1 MSSFQERQGSLKI
14 VDAAK
19 VAARGALFVTEARL
33 RTMLKWI
40 WLIIGL
46 AIANPVL
53 YLVSIGLGVGAY
65 IDENTGGMGVDGV
78 SYITFLAP
86 ALLATAAI
94 QGAIDES
101 VYPTLEGFK
110 WNKIFFSMNSTPLS
124 GNHIAMGVFLNS
136 LIRVIFTA
144 VIYWLVML
152 AFGVLESPRA
162 WLAIFTAV
170 MAGAA
175 FGALMQALAGMLENE
190 DIFFTVLQRFVIMPL
205 FLFSGT
211 FYPLTNMPIFLQWIG
226 WISPLWHATELGRW
240 LTYGHEISSLML
252 YTHFIFLNSLLLFG
266 VIASRRIFTRRL
278 GK

>member
-1 MSSFQERQGSLKI
+1 MSSFQTRQGSLKI

-19 VAARGALFVTEARL
+19 VAARGSIFVAEARL
-33 RTMLKWI
+33 RTMMKWI
-40 WLIIGL
+40 WLIISL

-65 IDENTGGMGVDGV
+65 IDKNTGGMGVDGV

-136 LIRVIFTA
+136 LIRVTFTA
-144 VIYWLVML
+144 IIYWLVML

-162 WLAIFTAV
+162 WMAIFTAI

-175 FGALMQALAGMLENE
+175 FGAMMQALAGMLENE

-211 FYPLTNMPIFLQWIG
+211 FYPLTNMPIYLQWIG

-240 LTYGHEISSLML
+240 LTYGHEISTLML
-252 YTHFIFLNSLLLFG
+252 YTHFVFLNSILVIA

-278 GK
+278 SK

>member
-1 MSSFQERQGSLKI
+1 MSSFQTRQGSLKI

-19 VAARGALFVTEARL
+19 VAARGAIFVTEARL
-33 RTMLKWI
+33 RSMLKWV
-40 WLIIGL
+40 WLIIAI

-53 YLVSIGLGVGAY
+53 YLVSIGLGLGSF
-65 IDENTGGMGVDGV
+65 IDQNAGSTGVDGV
-78 SYITFLAP
+78 SYLTFLAP

-94 QGAIDES
+94 QGALDES
-101 VYPTLEGFK
+101 VFPTLEGFK
-110 WNKIFFSMNSTPLS
+110 WNKLFFSMNATPLS
-124 GNHIAMGVFLNS
+124 GNHIAMGVFFNS
-136 LIRVIFTA
+136 LIRTVFTA
-144 VIYWLVML
+144 VLYWFVML

-175 FGALMQALAGMLENE
+175 FGALMQALAGLLENE
-190 DIFFTVLQRFVIMPL
+190 NMFFTIVERCIIMPL

-211 FYPLTNMPIFLQWIG
+211 FYPLTNMPIYLQWIG

-240 LTYGHEISSLML
+240 LTYGSEISTQML
-252 YTHFIFLNSLLLFG
+252 FVHFIFLNSILVVGL
-266 VIASRRIFTRRL
+266 IASRRIFTRRL

>member
-1 MSSFQERQGSLKI
+1 MSSLQTRQGSLKI
-14 VDAAK
+14 VDAGR

-33 RTMLKWI
+33 RAMVKWL
-40 WLIIGL
+40 WLIISI

-53 YLVSIGLGVGAY
+53 YLISIGLGLGSY
-65 IDENTGGMGVDGV
+65 IDQNTGAMGVDGV
-78 SYITFLAP
+78 SYLTFLAP

-94 QGAIDES
+94 QGAMDES

-110 WNKIFFSMNSTPLS
+110 WDKTFFSMNATPLS
-124 GNHIAMGVFLNS
+124 GNQIAMGVFYNS
-136 LIRVIFTA
+136 LIRTIFTA
-144 VIYWLVML
+144 VLYWLVML
-152 AFGVLESPRA
+152 TFGVLDSPRA
-162 WLAIFTAV
+162 WFAIFTAI

-175 FGALMQALAGMLENE
+175 FGALMQALAGFLENE
-190 DIFFTVLQRFVIMPL
+190 NVFFTIVERFIIMPL

-240 LTYGHEISSLML
+240 LTYGSEISVPML
-252 YTHFIFLNSLLLFG
+252 LLHFIFLNSILIFG
-266 VIASRRIFTRRL
+266 LIASRRIFTKRL

>member
-1 MSSFQERQGSLKI
+1 MSSFQARQGSLKI

-19 VAARGALFVTEARL
+19 VATRGALFVTEARL
-33 RTMLKWI
+33 RNMLKWV
-40 WLIIGL
+40 WLIIAI

-53 YLVSIGLGVGAY
+53 YLVSIGLGLGSF
-65 IDENTGGMGVDGV
+65 IDQNAGSAGVDGV
-78 SYITFLAP
+78 SYLTFLAP

-94 QGAIDES
+94 QGALDES

-110 WNKIFFSMNSTPLS
+110 WNKIFFSMNATPLS
-124 GNHIAMGVFLNS
+124 GNHIAMGVFFNS
-136 LIRVIFTA
+136 LIRVVFTT
-144 VIYWLVML
+144 VLYWLVML

-175 FGALMQALAGMLENE
+175 FGAFMQALAGLLENE
-190 DIFFTVLQRFVIMPL
+190 NLFFTLVERFIIMPL

-211 FYPLTNMPIFLQWIG
+211 FYPLSSMPVFLQWIG

-240 LTYGHEISSLML
+240 LTYGSEISTQML
-252 YTHFIFLNSLLLFG
+252 FVHFIFLNSILIVGL
-266 VIASRRIFTRRL
+266 IASRRIFTRRL

>member
-1 MSSFQERQGSLKI
+1 MSSLQERQGSLKI

-65 IDENTGGMGVDGV
+65 IDKNTGGMGVDGV

-144 VIYWLVML
+144 VIYWFVML

-266 VIASRRIFTRRL
+266 IIASRRIFTRRL